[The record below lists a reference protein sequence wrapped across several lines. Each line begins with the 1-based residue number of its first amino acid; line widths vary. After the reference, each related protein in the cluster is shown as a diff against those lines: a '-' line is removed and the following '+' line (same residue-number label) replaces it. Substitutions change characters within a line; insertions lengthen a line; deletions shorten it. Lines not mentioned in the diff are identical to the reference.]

1 MAQLKAVGI
10 DLGTSNSAVAWTDA
24 SGRTAMI
31 RNIEGDLLT
40 PSVVLFDDEE
50 VVVGKEARNALTVKP
65 DRVAQWVKRDMGS
78 PVYSRPIRGEYL
90 PPEVIQACV
99 LRKLKADILYALGPD
114 FGVVITVP
122 AYFDEPRRQATVNA
136 GEMAGLNV
144 LDIVN
149 EPTAAAL
156 AFGES
161 LGYLTPDRTGAK
173 TAMAVM
179 VYDLG
184 GGTFDATM
192 LQLGPGEVRTLA
204 TDGDVQLGGHDWDL
218 RLLDLVAESF
228 KQFYGVDPRN
238 DPAGLNRLYN
248 SVVEA
253 KHALSARTRVT
264 IRVEQGEV
272 SGEIQVTREQ
282 FEEITAD
289 LLDRT
294 AYTTRQL
301 LAAIKLS
308 WNDVQRVL
316 LVGGSTRMP
325 MVSRMLARLTQ
336 LDPAKTVN
344 PDEAVARGAAIY
356 AAHLLEAKQGGS
368 QPASFQVT
376 NVNAHSLGVQGIE
389 PQTLRKTNVVLIPRN
404 SPLPARFTER
414 FVTKSD
420 NQRTIVVQVLEGESS
435 QPAECSAIGRAVIR
449 DLPPGLPQG
458 WPVDVTFEYGAN
470 GRLSVEAVVSGT
482 QNWTSLQIERSTGL
496 SSENLHGW
504 QQAVASTVGF
514 GAFGPM
520 LNDPSRPQA
529 AAAAAPTFAS
539 AAPPG
544 SQAATSL
551 LSHAASGRWE
561 TVARPDLPVSGG
573 LQPSAAPTSGWP
585 SATVTTP
592 AGPRPATLQPVVQ
605 PQPTLPATETAAW
618 SNPAASEVHPGA
630 QPPPLGS
637 PFPAADTAEVLL
649 VDEAAGPPSG
659 LGRFFRGRAIKIA
672 GLVLATVVVL
682 VVGYLIVRHSLPKA
696 RKPVS
701 FVTGQWLVVSGQW
714 LVVSDCQRPH
724 RLRRG
729 VTERESCSTCCSS
742 QETYV
747 AFQRPSKHSWPP
759 TTHDQPLTTNH

>member
-10 DLGTSNSAVAWTDA
+10 DLGTSNSAAAWTDA
-24 SGRTAMI
+24 GGRSAMI

-40 PSVVLFDDEE
+40 PSVVLFDDAEI
-50 VVVGKEARNALTVKP
+50 VVGKEAKNAVAVKP

-156 AFGES
+156 AFGET

-192 LQLGPGEVRTLA
+192 LQLAPGDIRTLA

-218 RLLDLVAESF
+218 RLLNLVAESF
-228 KQFYGVDPRN
+228 KQFYGVDPRD
-238 DPAGLNRLYN
+238 DPPGLNRLYN

-253 KHALSARTRVT
+253 KHALSARSRVT
-264 IRVEQGEV
+264 IRVEQGQV

-301 LAAIKLS
+301 LEASKLS
-308 WNDVQRVL
+308 WSDVQRVL

-325 MVSRMLARLTQ
+325 MVQRMLLHLTQ

-356 AAHLLEAKQGGS
+356 AGHLLAAREGGGHG
-368 QPASFQVT
+368 ASFQVT

-420 NQRTIVVQVLEGESS
+420 SQRSIVVQVLEGESS
-435 QPAECSAIGRAVIR
+435 LPAECTAIGRAVIR
-449 DLPPGLPQG
+449 DLPPGLPKG

-470 GRLSVEAVVSGT
+470 GRLRVEAVVSGT
-482 QNWTSLQIERSTGL
+482 QNWTSLQIERNTGL
-496 SSENLHGW
+496 SSENLQGW
-504 QQAVASTVGF
+504 QQAVASTAGF
-514 GAFGPM
+514 VAFGPM
-520 LNDPSRPQA
+520 LNDPARPQVV
-529 AAAAAPTFAS
+529 AAAPPMVG
-539 AAPPG
+539 AAAVKPG
-544 SQAATSL
+544 SPAAASL

-561 TVARPDLPVSGG
+561 TVAHPDPPESGATQPPTLP
-573 LQPSAAPTSGWP
+573 ATGWP
-585 SATVTTP
+585 SATASSPVGYQPVSPQASQSDATLDETEMAPWPNP
-592 AGPRPATLQPVVQ
+592 AVGEVNQGAPPTAPDSAPVVDLAGFALVNEGPRWFSRRKAL
-605 PQPTLPATETAAW
+605 
-618 SNPAASEVHPGA
+618 
-630 QPPPLGS
+630 
-637 PFPAADTAEVLL
+637 
-649 VDEAAGPPSG
+649 
-659 LGRFFRGRAIKIA
+659 KIA
-672 GLVLATVVVL
+672 GLVLAMAAML
-682 VVGYLIVRHSLPKA
+682 AVGYLVVRHFLG
-696 RKPVS
+696 R
-701 FVTGQWLVVSGQW
+701 
-714 LVVSDCQRPH
+714 H
-724 RLRRG
+724 
-729 VTERESCSTCCSS
+729 
-742 QETYV
+742 
-747 AFQRPSKHSWPP
+747 
-759 TTHDQPLTTNH
+759 

>member
-1 MAQLKAVGI
+1 
-10 DLGTSNSAVAWTDA
+10 
-24 SGRTAMI
+24 MI

-40 PSVVLFDDEE
+40 PSVVLFDDAEI
-50 VVVGKEARNALTVKP
+50 VVGKEAKNAVAVKP

-156 AFGES
+156 AFGET

-192 LQLGPGEVRTLA
+192 LQLAPGDIRTLA

-218 RLLDLVAESF
+218 RLLNLVAESF
-228 KQFYGVDPRN
+228 KQFYGVDPRD
-238 DPAGLNRLYN
+238 DPPGLNRLYN

-253 KHALSARTRVT
+253 KHALSARSRVT
-264 IRVEQGEV
+264 IRVEQGQV

-301 LAAIKLS
+301 LEASKLS
-308 WNDVQRVL
+308 WSDVQRVL

-325 MVSRMLARLTQ
+325 MVQRMLLHLTQ
-336 LDPAKTVN
+336 FDPAKTVN

-356 AAHLLEAKQGGS
+356 AGHLLAAQEGGGHG
-368 QPASFQVT
+368 ASFQVT

-420 NQRTIVVQVLEGESS
+420 SQRSIVVQVLEGEKLVAGRVYGDRPGGDPGPTAGIA
-435 QPAECSAIGRAVIR
+435 QGMAGRRDLRIRGQRAVAGR
-449 DLPPGLPQG
+449 GRGVGDAKLDLAANRE
-458 WPVDVTFEYGAN
+458 EYGAFQ
-470 GRLSVEAVVSGT
+470 RE
-482 QNWTSLQIERSTGL
+482 
-496 SSENLHGW
+496 
-504 QQAVASTVGF
+504 
-514 GAFGPM
+514 
-520 LNDPSRPQA
+520 
-529 AAAAAPTFAS
+529 
-539 AAPPG
+539 
-544 SQAATSL
+544 
-551 LSHAASGRWE
+551 
-561 TVARPDLPVSGG
+561 
-573 LQPSAAPTSGWP
+573 
-585 SATVTTP
+585 P
-592 AGPRPATLQPVVQ
+592 AGL
-605 PQPTLPATETAAW
+605 
-618 SNPAASEVHPGA
+618 
-630 QPPPLGS
+630 
-637 PFPAADTAEVLL
+637 
-649 VDEAAGPPSG
+649 AAGG
-659 LGRFFRGRAIKIA
+659 CLDR
-672 GLVLATVVVL
+672 
-682 VVGYLIVRHSLPKA
+682 
-696 RKPVS
+696 
-701 FVTGQWLVVSGQW
+701 
-714 LVVSDCQRPH
+714 
-724 RLRRG
+724 RLRRLR
-729 VTERESCSTCCSS
+729 TD
-742 QETYV
+742 
-747 AFQRPSKHSWPP
+747 AQRPGPAAGGRRGAADGRRRSGKARLAGRCELAEPRGFRTLGDGRAPRSAGVGRYATANAPRDRLAFSDRLVASRLP
-759 TTHDQPLTTNH
+759 TGVAAGVPVGRDVG

>member
-10 DLGTSNSAVAWTDA
+10 DLGTSNSAAAWTDA
-24 SGRTAMI
+24 SGRSAMI

-40 PSVVLFDDEE
+40 PSVVLFDDAEI
-50 VVVGKEARNALTVKP
+50 VVGKEAKNAVAVKP

-78 PVYSRPIRGEYL
+78 PVYSRPIRGEHL

-156 AFGES
+156 AFGET
-161 LGYLTPDRTGAK
+161 LGYLAPDRTGAK

-192 LQLGPGEVRTLA
+192 LALAPGDIRTLA

-218 RLLDLVAESF
+218 RLLNLVAESF
-228 KQFYGVDPRN
+228 KQFYGVDPRD
-238 DPAGLNRLYN
+238 DPPGLNRLYN

-253 KHALSARTRVT
+253 KHALSARSRVT
-264 IRVEQGEV
+264 IRVEQGQV

-289 LLDRT
+289 LVDRT

-301 LAAIKLS
+301 LAASKLS
-308 WNDVQRVL
+308 WGDVQRVL

-325 MVSRMLARLTQ
+325 MVQRMLLQLTQ

-356 AAHLLEAKQGGS
+356 AGHLLAAREGGGHG
-368 QPASFQVT
+368 ASFQVT

-420 NQRTIVVQVLEGESS
+420 SQRSIVVQVLEGESS
-435 QPAECSAIGRAVIR
+435 LPAECTAIGRAVIR

-458 WPVDVTFEYGAN
+458 SPVDVTFEYGAN

-482 QNWTSLQIERSTGL
+482 QNWTSLEIERNTGL
-496 SSENLHGW
+496 SGEHLQGW
-504 QQAVASTVGF
+504 QQAVASTAGF

-520 LNDPSRPQA
+520 LNDPVRPQA
-529 AAAAAPTFAS
+529 VAAARGTVGQSGGTDRQSVLPSGGNTPT
-539 AAPPG
+539 PPP
-544 SQAATSL
+544 AVASL

-561 TVARPDLPVSGG
+561 TVVRPDPPVPAGP
-573 LQPSAAPTSGWP
+573 QPPTLPTSGWP
-585 SATVTTP
+585 SATAASP
-592 AGPRPATLQPVVQ
+592 AGYQRVSQQA
-605 PQPTLPATETAAW
+605 
-618 SNPAASEVHPGA
+618 NPGA
-630 QPPPLGS
+630 QPAWSPGLTELQPLAPAATPAVSLRAEPLPLESTPAVDDVLEVELIDEPEKGDS
-637 PFPAADTAEVLL
+637 PFLPRAETG
-649 VDEAAGPPSG
+649 AFS
-659 LGRFFRGRAIKIA
+659 FFLRGWFSRGKAVKIA
-672 GLVLATVVVL
+672 GLVLAVAVAL
-682 VVGYLIVRHSLPKA
+682 VVGYLVVRHFLPA
-696 RKPVS
+696 R
-701 FVTGQWLVVSGQW
+701 
-714 LVVSDCQRPH
+714 H
-724 RLRRG
+724 
-729 VTERESCSTCCSS
+729 
-742 QETYV
+742 
-747 AFQRPSKHSWPP
+747 
-759 TTHDQPLTTNH
+759 